1 MKIWKFENEL
11 ICKSSIIKFMFAT
24 IITIGD
30 EILIGQIVDTNS
42 AFISRRLNDAGITV
56 IERGSV
62 GDNAAE
68 ITSALDHAL
77 SRSEIVIITGGLG
90 PTKDDITKKTLADY
104 FGVGLVCDEE
114 SYRMTERMLAERG
127 IEFNRLNRSQAL
139 VPEGSRVFQNHN
151 GTAPGMWLEKDG
163 KVVVS
168 LPGVP
173 YEMEALMDEW
183 VMPALR
189 RRFSLHYNIHK
200 TIITFGLA
208 ESVLAET
215 IFPWEDALPAYMHL
229 AYLPSPSSIRLRLSV
244 YDVDGTKAE
253 REIHDQ
259 FAKLEDIIGPYIA
272 GYGDTTVQEVV
283 AGMLR
288 ERHAT
293 LAVAESCTGGRIASK
308 FTALAGAS
316 DYFLCGV
323 VSYSNVAKT
332 TLLGVGDP
340 IIKKYGAV
348 SREVAERMAA
358 GVKYISGA
366 DYAVATT
373 GIAGP
378 AGGSPEKPVGTVWIA
393 VATPCGIF
401 SRRMQYGKLREQNIE
416 RASSS
421 AINLLRLALLGRTD
435 TKTLESIL

>member
-1 MKIWKFENEL
+1 
-11 ICKSSIIKFMFAT
+11 MFAT

-42 AFISRRLNDAGITV
+42 AFISRRLNDAGISV
-56 IERGSV
+56 LERTSI
-62 GDNAAE
+62 GDAADE
-68 ITSALDHAL
+68 ITAALDRAL
-77 SRSEIVIITGGLG
+77 SRSEVVMITGGLG
-90 PTKDDITKKTLADY
+90 PTKDDITKKTLAEY
-104 FGVGLVCDEE
+104 FGVGLVCDQE

-127 IEFNRLNRSQAL
+127 IEFNGLNRSQAL
-139 VPEGSRVFQNHN
+139 VPEGCRVFPNHN

-173 YEMEALMDEW
+173 FEMEALMDD

-189 RRFSLHYNIHK
+189 AHFSLHNNVHK
-200 TIITFGLA
+200 TLITFGLA

-215 IFPWEDALPAYMHL
+215 IAPWEDALPAYMHL
-229 AYLPSPSSIRLRLSV
+229 AYLPSPSAIRLRLSA
-244 YDVDGTKAE
+244 YDVDGAQAE
-253 REIHDQ
+253 REIGER
-259 FAKLEDIIGPYIA
+259 FAGLEKIIGPYIV
-272 GYGDTTVQEVV
+272 GYGDTTVQDVV

-288 ERHAT
+288 ERGAM

-308 FTALAGAS
+308 FTAMAGAS

-323 VSYSNVAKT
+323 TAYSNEAKT
-332 TLLGVGDP
+332 TLLGVGDSV
-340 IIKKYGAV
+340 IKRFGAV

-393 VATPCGIF
+393 VATPDGVF

-421 AINLLRLALLGRTD
+421 AINLLRLAMLGKTD